1 MTGISSML
9 TMFAAVFVM
18 CKAFRVP
25 SPPGCRALG
34 FSPSRRSFSLHSSIT
49 TQGVYLGT
57 IALSQIKTSRQ
68 FTNDEFS
75 ARLFQKE
82 NDDDDRRSIFGP
94 PKFPSLT
101 FNGGFVPN
109 SCKKCKYFVRD
120 PENANTGK
128 CFLYPKIFDMIPQ
141 NITKDG
147 LIHNNYHDCHTVRRD
162 EKKCGKMGRHFE
174 AKW

>member
-18 CKAFRVP
+18 CKAISVP
-25 SPPGCRALG
+25 GPRGCRA
-34 FSPSRRSFSLHSSIT
+34 SRRFFSLHSSIA
-49 TQGVYLGT
+49 TQGLYLTT
-57 IALSQIKTSRQ
+57 IELSQIKTGRH
-68 FTNDEFS
+68 DEFNS
-75 ARLFQKE
+75 RIFQKE
-82 NDDDDRRSIFGP
+82 DVDDRRSIFVP

-109 SCKKCKYFVRD
+109 SCKKCKYFMRD
-120 PENANTGK
+120 PENANGGN
-128 CFLYPKIFDMIPQ
+128 CFLYPKRFDMIPY
-141 NITKDG
+141 NVTKDG
-147 LIHNNYHDCHTVRRD
+147 LIHNNYHACHTVRRD

>member
-1 MTGISSML
+1 MTGIASMF
-9 TMFAAVFVM
+9 TMFATVFVI
-18 CKAFRVP
+18 CKAFGVP
-25 SPPGCRALG
+25 GPPGCRALG
-34 FSPSRRSFSLHSSIT
+34 FSPSRRFFSLHSSIA
-49 TQGVYLGT
+49 TQGLYLGT
-57 IALSQIKTSRQ
+57 IALSQIKTSPH
-68 FTNDEFS
+68 DEFS

-109 SCKKCKYFVRD
+109 SCKKCKYFIRD
-120 PENANTGK
+120 PENANSGK

-147 LIHNNYHDCHTVRRD
+147 LIHNNYHACHTVRRD